1 LIVATEAIESGVPP
15 YALVIDDHPLVARG
29 FAEYLVSHCGFV
41 HAHIATSAVDCW
53 RRIETEG
60 CPGVAVVDFWLPDG
74 AALLLIRQLATQ
86 CVQTRLLVVSGDED
100 KAIESKAREA
110 GAHGFLHKQESPD
123 VFALAIAA
131 LRTGGAWFGPLGDAA
146 LRPIAQRELPIRARD
161 LGLTDRQGQVL
172 GMMLRGLPNKRIAI
186 DLAISEQTVKE
197 HMTNILAKLG
207 VGNRMEAITLLR
219 GRRIEA

>member
-1 LIVATEAIESGVPP
+1 VATEAIEPSVPP
-15 YALVIDDHPLVARG
+15 YALVVDDHPLVARG
-29 FAEYLVSHCGFV
+29 FAEYLVSHCGFGRV
-41 HAHIATSAVDCW
+41 HIASNAVECW
-53 RRIETEG
+53 RRIESDG

-74 AALLLIRQLATQ
+74 AALVLIRQLAAQ
-86 CVQTRLLVVSGDED
+86 CVQTCLLVVSGDED
-100 KAIESKAREA
+100 QAIEGKAREA

-131 LRTGGAWFGPLGDAA
+131 LRTGSVWFGPSSNAA
-146 LRPIAQRELPIRARD
+146 LRPIAPRELPIRARD

-172 GMMLRGLPNKRIAI
+172 GMMLRGLPNKRIAM
-186 DLAISEQTVKE
+186 DLDIAEQTVKE